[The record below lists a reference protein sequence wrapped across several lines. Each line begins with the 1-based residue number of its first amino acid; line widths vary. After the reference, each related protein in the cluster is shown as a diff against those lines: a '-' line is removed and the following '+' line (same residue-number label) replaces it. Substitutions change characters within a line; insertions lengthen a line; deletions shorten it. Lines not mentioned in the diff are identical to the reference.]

1 MRKPKA
7 PILAQLGL
15 LLGTSLFIVGCGG
28 SSSDTPAPPVNLND
42 AALKFVPA
50 NAAPNTL
57 TVTVDGE
64 EMSVTRYKVCYVAKP
79 IEALPLQPNL
89 GPPVDLTGDLYS
101 AQSMYVYVPETVA
114 SSQTAPIYLRV
125 NNSGWHSQPLA
136 AQTPMIVDGGEYD
149 STADA
154 DPSGQ
159 GAPSTASMGA
169 ALKAGYVIVQ
179 AGTRS
184 RGFTAADSTL
194 AGKAPAPAVDT
205 KAAIRYLRLNDSI
218 MPGSAER
225 IILTG
230 TSGGG
235 GLTSVVAAS
244 GNSADY
250 YPYLAE
256 IGAAGIMTSG
266 AAHTSTLKDDVFAA
280 VAYCPIN
287 NFANVD
293 AGYEWQFNAARNSSN
308 TGSIGGVAYGA
319 EGDRQ
324 SEASDAIKEDF
335 APYLNGLKLKIDE
348 EGTLLTASNMPGV
361 ITNLMKEEIER
372 QIAAGVTMPVNGVGT
387 FTANGATL
395 TNDWLTTVGTGYS
408 AEVTDLDYTKF
419 VSFVAASK
427 ALKYVVAFDSTGVT
441 GASVAMGQGESNMFG
456 TATQPYCNYIKWTW
470 ENNNLAEDGIGQ
482 DDTGYTWAQ
491 FLTRSEGAN
500 IAEQLKLI
508 SAVDYLTASGTTV
521 TPHWYVRHG
530 MVDRDTGFAMQALLY
545 YAIKNN
551 PSVQDV
557 SFKFPYMT
565 GHAGNYDVQEAFA
578 WIDKRVKENP
588 LN

>member
-1 MRKPKA
+1 MRKSKA

-15 LLGTSLFIVGCGG
+15 LVGTSLFIVGCGG
-28 SSSDTPAPPVNLND
+28 SSNDTPAPAVNLND

-50 NAAPNTL
+50 NSSPTEL

-64 EMSVTRYKVCYVAKP
+64 EMAVMRYKVCYVAKP
-79 IEALPLQPNL
+79 IEAAPIQPNL
-89 GPPVDLTGDLYS
+89 GPPVNLTGDLYS
-101 AQSMYVYVPETVA
+101 AQSMYIYVPETAA

-136 AQTPMIVDGGEYD
+136 AQTPLIEDGLAYD
-149 STADA
+149 STANA
-154 DPSGQ
+154 DPSGP

-184 RGFTAADSTL
+184 RGFTAADDSL
-194 AGKAPAPAVDT
+194 AGKAPAPVVDT
-205 KAAIRYLRLNDSI
+205 KAAIRYLRLNDAI

-225 IILTG
+225 IILNG

-244 GNSADY
+244 GNSSDY
-250 YPYLAE
+250 YPYLSE

-266 AAHTSTLKDDVFAA
+266 SSHTSTLKDDVFAA

-308 TGSIGGVAYGA
+308 TRAINSIAYGD
-319 EGDRQ
+319 EGDVQ
-324 SEASDAIKEDF
+324 SEASGAIATYF
-335 APYLNGLKLKIDE
+335 APYLNGLKLRLDD
-348 EGTLLTASNMPGV
+348 GTLLTASNMPGV
-361 ITNLMKEEIER
+361 ITNLMKEELER

-387 FTANGATL
+387 FTANGTTL
-395 TNDWLTTVGTGYS
+395 TNDWLTTTGTGYG
-408 AEVTDLDYTKF
+408 AEITALDYSKF

-456 TATQPYCNYIKWTW
+456 TPTQSYCNYIKWTW
-470 ENNNLAEDGIGQ
+470 ENNNLADDGIGQ
-482 DDTGYTWAQ
+482 DDTDLTWAE
-491 FLTRSEGAN
+491 FLETAAGAN
-500 IAEQLKLI
+500 ITQQLKMI

-530 MVDRDTGFAMQALLY
+530 MVDRDTGFAMQVLLY

-551 PSVQDV
+551 SSVQDV
-557 SFKFPYMT
+557 SFKFPYMV

-578 WIDKRVKENP
+578 WIAKTVKDNP
-588 LN
+588 L